1 MKRLIIPIALTIV
14 LSIVLIL
21 FFQNVELIPP
31 VASRQGHPIDALLRV
46 LFVLASIIFSLVISF
61 LLYSVVAF
69 RRRPGDMEDA
79 KPVHGNVPLEIAWTA
94 IPLIIVLVL
103 GGYGSVVLLD
113 ISRAS
118 GEEELVVE
126 VVGVQFAWSF
136 SYPEYGFTSTELVL
150 PVGRPALFRIEST
163 DVIHSFWIPEFRVK
177 TDAIP
182 GILNE
187 ERVTPTEVGDYTAHC
202 SELCGT
208 GHAYMTAPVRVVTEQ
223 DFRQWAEE
231 QQAAAAIPLV
241 GAEGGRQLVEQNGCT
256 GCHSLDGT
264 PLVGPTFQGV
274 FGSRRSF
281 DDGTA
286 AMADDA
292 YIRSSIL
299 NPGDQV
305 VQGFANVMPGTYG
318 EQLSE
323 EEIDAI
329 VEFIKSLE

>member
-21 FFQNVELIPP
+21 FFQSVDLTPP
-31 VASRQGHPIDALLRV
+31 LASRQGRSIDTLLRV
-46 LFVLASIIFSLVISF
+46 LFILASIIFSLVISF

-69 RRRPGDMEDA
+69 RRRSGDVEDA
-79 KPVHGNVPLEIAWTA
+79 KPVHGNVLLEIAWTV
-94 IPLIIVLVL
+94 IPLIIVLIL
-103 GGYGSVVLLD
+103 GGYGTVVLLD

-118 GEEELVVE
+118 GEGELVVE

-150 PVGRPALFRIEST
+150 PVDRPTLFRIGST
-163 DVIHSFWIPEFRVK
+163 DVIHSFWIPEFRIK

-187 ERVTPTEVGDYTAHC
+187 ERVTPTEVGNYTARC

-223 DFRQWAEE
+223 DFREWVQQ
-231 QQAAAAIPLV
+231 QQAAATTPLV
-241 GAEGGRQLVEQNGCT
+241 GAEGGQQLVQKNGCT

-264 PLVGPTFQGV
+264 PLVGPTFRAL
-274 FGSRRSF
+274 FGSRRQF
-281 DDGTA
+281 EDGTA
-286 AMADDA
+286 VIADEA

-299 NPGDQV
+299 APGEKI
-305 VQGFANVMPGTYG
+305 VQGFANVMPGTFG
-318 EQLSE
+318 EQLSGK
-323 EEIDAI
+323 EIDAI
-329 VEFIKSLE
+329 IEFIKSLE